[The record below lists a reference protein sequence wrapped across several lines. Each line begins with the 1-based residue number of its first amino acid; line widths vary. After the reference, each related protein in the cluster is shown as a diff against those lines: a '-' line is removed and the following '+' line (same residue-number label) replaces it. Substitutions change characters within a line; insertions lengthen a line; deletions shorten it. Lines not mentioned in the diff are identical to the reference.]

1 MLKYRWY
8 FTAGPGIAD
17 DDMRKAIACG
27 TAKINVNTENMY
39 AWCEAVKALFAADN
53 GHDIN
58 DPRKVIRQGLLPVRE
73 MVARRIQ
80 LFGSQN
86 RG

>member
-1 MLKYRWY
+1 
-8 FTAGPGIAD
+8 
-17 DDMRKAIACG
+17 
-27 TAKINVNTENMY
+27 MY
-39 AWCEAVKALFAADN
+39 ARYGTMKAPFSADN

-73 MVARRIQ
+73 MVARRIP

>member
-1 MLKYRWY
+1 
-8 FTAGPGIAD
+8 
-17 DDMRKAIACG
+17 
-27 TAKINVNTENMY
+27 MY
-39 AWCEAVKALFAADN
+39 ARCEAVKALFAADN

-58 DPRKVIRQGLLPVRE
+58 DPRKVIQQGLLPVRE